1 MDMTT
6 EHENL
11 GQSEPI
17 LSDTTSLSTPRRNL
31 QKRIMVG
38 LSALA
43 LVLAAG
49 SIGFILGHPNSNT
62 TNAVAQQGTPNA
74 QLPPGGNGYYGYFGG
89 NYNET
94 TPPPT
99 PRAPEVSAPS
109 SAADA
114 AAAKI
119 AKTVDPGLV
128 DINTN
133 LSYQQATAA
142 GTGMIL
148 TSKGLVLTNNHVIAG
163 ATSISAR
170 DVATNKTY
178 TATVVGYDVTSDI
191 AVLQLNNAS
200 GLTTIKTNTEAVT
213 KGESVVGIGN
223 AGGVGGTP
231 SYAAGSVLAVGK
243 TITAYGVDN
252 ATGSETLKGLI
263 EISAGIQA
271 GDSGGALVNAKGQVI
286 GMDTAASS
294 VNQGPIVN
302 SAVTTSTQ
310 AFAIPIST
318 ALSIAK
324 KIENG
329 SASSTVHIGET
340 AFLGIEVAAAANP
353 FGGIGDQPPS
363 TSSGVTVAATIPGT
377 AAANSALSVGD
388 VIVSV
393 NGQSVS
399 TVTSLD
405 DLLQTLN
412 VGDTVNVGY
421 TDTSGAQATLALVLG
436 SGPPQ

>member
-1 MDMTT
+1 M
-6 EHENL
+6 L
-11 GQSEPI
+11 A
-17 LSDTTSLSTPRRNL
+17 
-31 QKRIMVG
+31 

-49 SIGFILGHPNSNT
+49 SVGFILGHPNSNT
-62 TNAVAQQGTPNA
+62 PNAVAQQGTPNA
-74 QLPPGGNGYYGYFGG
+74 QFPSGGFGGYGNYGGN
-89 NYNET
+89 NNET
-94 TPPPT
+94 APAPQAPT
-99 PRAPEVSAPS
+99 VSTPS
-109 SAADA
+109 SSTNA

-119 AKTVDPGLV
+119 ATTVDPGLV

-148 TSKGLVLTNNHVIAG
+148 TSNGLILTNNHVIAG
-163 ATSISAR
+163 ATSISVR
-170 DVATNKTY
+170 DVATNTTY

-191 AVLQLNNAS
+191 AVLQLENAS
-200 GLTTIKTNTEAVT
+200 GLTTIKTDSKVAT

-223 AGGVGGTP
+223 AGGAGGTP

-243 TITAYGVDN
+243 TITAYGVEN

-263 EISAGIQA
+263 ETSANIEA

-286 GMDTAASS
+286 GMDTAALSA
-294 VNQGPIVN
+294 NQGPVVN
-302 SAVTTSTQ
+302 SSNTTTQ

-329 SASSTVHIGET
+329 NSSSTVHIGET
-340 AFLGIEVAAAANP
+340 AFLGIEVQSATSNP
-353 FGGIGDQPPS
+353 FGGIGNQSPV
-363 TSSGVTVAATIPGT
+363 TTSGVTVAATIPGT
-377 AAANSALSVGD
+377 AAAGSALTPGD

-399 TVTSLD
+399 TITSLD
-405 DLLQTLN
+405 NLLQTLK
-412 VGDTVNVGY
+412 VGDTANIGY
-421 TDTSGAQATLALVLG
+421 VDTSGTQATLALVLG